1 MKKSILLFGLLAV
14 LNVACSS
21 QKYVQ
26 DNIPVDYLESLYD
39 EAEEAV
45 WVKVLTVQ
53 QMQKIGQKAVGYSVN
68 KVSCQVMSNMKGSL
82 MKDTIFAYHNF
93 IEGDRVFP
101 AAGERVVFLMKSE
114 SWEEQ
119 ELWMAIENADFT
131 YSPDLWKT
139 VESIARKR
147 KYK

>member
-1 MKKSILLFGLLAV
+1 MKQSFLFFVLLAV
-14 LNVACSS
+14 LNVACSK

-26 DNIPVDYLESLYD
+26 DNIPVDYLESLYA

-45 WVKVLTVQ
+45 WVKILTVQ

-101 AAGERVVFLMKSE
+101 SGGERVVFLMKAE

-119 ELWMAIENADFT
+119 ELWAAIENADFS
-131 YSPDLWKT
+131 YSPELWKT
-139 VESIARKR
+139 VETIAKKR